1 MYHSTESAQIADLV
15 LPAASWGEKEGVFIN
30 SERRI
35 GRTRKV
41 RNALSARG
49 VLIISVDT
57 GTHIRPSINL
67 E

>member
-1 MYHSTESAQIADLV
+1 MYHSTESAQIVDLV
-15 LPAASWGEKEGVFIN
+15 LPAAGWGEKEGVFIR